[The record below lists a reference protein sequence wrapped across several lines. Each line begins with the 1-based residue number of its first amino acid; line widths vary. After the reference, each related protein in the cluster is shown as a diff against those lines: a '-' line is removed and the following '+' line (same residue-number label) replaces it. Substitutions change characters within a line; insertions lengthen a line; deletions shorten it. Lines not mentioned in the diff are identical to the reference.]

1 MLRGGAEVARQAH
14 NLKAVGSIPTPATNL
29 ASIIPLQSI
38 SFSIL
43 QNTLIHSETGC
54 FPSN

>member
-1 MLRGGAEVARQAH
+1 
-14 NLKAVGSIPTPATNL
+14 
-29 ASIIPLQSI
+29 LQSI